1 MPTPSTPPTARLRNV
16 GDDSRRHRAIFD
28 SAIDFAIIATDTKG
42 VITDWNTGAVL
53 IFGWSADE
61 MVGHSAQRFFTPEDR
76 ARGQIE
82 FEMVCAL
89 EVGRGNDER
98 WHLRKDGT
106 RFWGSGEMMT
116 LRDENGAHIGF
127 IKILRD
133 GTEAREAAAEQRA
146 DAQFMRSLLASSN
159 DCIKVLDLDATLV
172 FMSEGGK
179 AVMEVS
185 DFNALRGCPW
195 PDFWTDTGNADALAA
210 IETARAGG
218 MGHFQGMAETM
229 AGTPKWWDVQ
239 VTPILGPD
247 GAPEKLLAISRDITT
262 TMKAQ
267 IELRMAQE
275 LNASI
280 LNSSR
285 DCILVLD
292 LQGSIEFVSPGGVR
306 GYDAADAAELQG
318 RSWFD
323 MWQDGDRE
331 AAHKA
336 AREACAGGTGRFE
349 GFATTL
355 KNVPKW
361 WDFVVSTIFDVDG
374 KPQRVVAVGRDITT
388 RRTIEKQLAQS
399 EERLSLALGA
409 SGVVGIWDWDLTAD
423 IIYADANFA
432 RIYSVDPAWAARGAP
447 LSEYIKN
454 FHPDDMPAFRAE
466 LDRTLAGQ
474 DEFRNEYRLLQPD
487 GAVRWVLARGKLV
500 RNDEGV
506 PVRFPGATVDVTERK
521 QSEIAIQRLN
531 ETLEQRV
538 EARTRE
544 RDRAWKQSRDL
555 QLVIEPDG
563 TIRAVNEAWK
573 TVLGWNPEELL
584 ERNCNDFVDLDD
596 GPPTRAEQA
605 SSAIGTVYDHALG
618 AALGDVM
625 RADALP
631 FENRYRHKDGGF
643 RWLSW
648 VSAPVDGLIYAS
660 GRHITAEKEAAA
672 SLAAMQ
678 EQLRQSQK
686 MEAVGQ
692 LTGGL
697 AHDFNNLLASITGS
711 LELMQ
716 RRLGQGRYDDFERY
730 ISVAQGAA
738 KRAASLTHRMLAF
751 SRRQTLEPKTIDT
764 NKLISGMEDLLRRTI
779 GPAVTLDVV
788 GAVGLWR
795 THVDPHQ
802 LENALLNLC
811 INARDAMPD
820 GGRLTIETANK
831 HMDERVARERDL
843 TPGQYISL
851 CVTDTG
857 TGMTQE
863 VIQRVFEPFFT
874 TKPMGMGTGLGLS
887 MVYGFARQSG
897 GQIRVYSE
905 LGMGTTMCIY
915 LPRQFRD
922 DADID
927 LPMAELQHL
936 RDQGTGA
943 GVVLVVDDEVNVRGL
958 VIEALEEMGFMT
970 LQAGDGAEA
979 LTILQSGTPIDLMIT
994 DVGLPGGMNGRQ
1006 VADGGRALR
1015 PDLKVL
1021 FITGYAENAVVGN
1034 GHLEPGMQVLTKP
1047 FTLDALAVRVRD
1059 LVEGSEKPV

>member
-1 MPTPSTPPTARLRNV
+1 MPKTSSPVPDKLRDPGTDARRL
-16 GDDSRRHRAIFD
+16 RAIFE
-28 SAIDFAIIATDTKG
+28 SAIDFAIVAADPDG
-42 VITDWNTGAVL
+42 VITDWNTGATL
-53 IFGWSADE
+53 IFGWTAAE
-61 MVGHSAQRFFTPEDR
+61 MIGHSAERFFTPEDR
-76 ARGQIE
+76 ERGQIE
-82 FEMVCAL
+82 MEMIAAL
-89 EVGRGNDER
+89 DIGRGNDER
-98 WHLRKDGT
+98 WHLRKDGS

-116 LRDENGAHIGF
+116 LRDGAGLHIGF
-127 IKILRD
+127 VKILRD
-133 GTEAREAAAEQRA
+133 GTEAREAAAAQRA
-146 DAQFMRSLLASSN
+146 DAQFMRSVLASSN
-159 DCIKVLDLDATLV
+159 DCIKVLDLDASLV
-172 FMSEGGK
+172 FMSEGGQ

-185 DFNALRGCPW
+185 DFNELRGCPW
-195 PDFWTDTGNADALAA
+195 PDFWKDAGNTAAVAA
-210 IETARAGG
+210 IETARDGG
-218 MGHFQGMAETM
+218 IGHFTGTADTM
-229 AGTPKWWDVQ
+229 AGNTKWWDVQ

-247 GAPEKLLAISRDITT
+247 GAPEKLLAISRDIST

-267 IELRMAQE
+267 LELRMAQD

-280 LNSSR
+280 LASSR

-292 LQGSIEFVSPGGVR
+292 LEGKVEFVSPGGVK
-306 GYDAADAAELQG
+306 GMDASDASELVG

-323 MWQDGDRE
+323 NWHDGDRI

-336 AREACAGGTGRFE
+336 ADDACAGGTGRFE
-349 GFATTL
+349 GYAPTL
-355 KNVPKW
+355 KNTPKW
-361 WDFVVSTIFDVDG
+361 WDFVVTAIFCDSG
-374 KPQRVVAVGRDITT
+374 KPQRMVAVGRDITG
-388 RRTIEKQLAQS
+388 RRTVEQRLATS
-399 EERLSLALGA
+399 EERLNLALGA
-409 SGVVGIWDWDLTAD
+409 SGMIGIWDWDLKAGV
-423 IIYADANFA
+423 IYGDPNFA
-432 RIYSVDPAWAARGAP
+432 RIYSVDAETAARGAP
-447 LSEYIKN
+447 LAAYTRN
-454 FHPDDMPAFRAE
+454 FHPDDIAAFQVE
-466 LDRTLAGQ
+466 LDGAFAGQ
-474 DEFRNEYRLLQPD
+474 DEFRSEYRVMQPD
-487 GAVRWVLARGKLV
+487 GSVRWVLARGKIV
-500 RNDEGV
+500 RDAEGV

-521 QSEIAIQRLN
+521 LSEIAIQQLN

-555 QLVIEPDG
+555 QLVVEPDG

-573 TVLGWNPEELL
+573 TVLGWGAEELL
-584 ERNCNDFVDLDD
+584 ERKCTEFVNSDD
-596 GPPTRAEQA
+596 PPA
-605 SSAIGTVYDHALG
+605 SGKTPSHALEQ
-618 AALGDVM
+618 ALGDVM
-625 RADALP
+625 SADALP

-672 SLAAMQ
+672 SLEAMQ

-716 RRLGQGRYDDFERY
+716 RRLNQGRHDDFERY
-730 ISVAQGAA
+730 ITVAQGAA

-751 SRRQTLEPKTIDT
+751 SRRQTLEPKTIDA
-764 NKLISGMEDLLRRTI
+764 NKLIAGMEELLRRTI

-820 GGRLTIETANK
+820 GGRLTVETANK
-831 HMDERVARERDL
+831 FMDERVARERDL
-843 TPGQYISL
+843 PPGEYIALS
-851 CVTDTG
+851 VTDTG
-857 TGMTQE
+857 TGMAPD

-905 LGMGTTMCIY
+905 VGMGTTMSIY
-915 LPRQFRD
+915 LPRQLRD
-922 DADID
+922 DADAD
-927 LPMAELQHL
+927 LPVAEMQQL
-936 RDQGTGA
+936 RDEGCGA
-943 GVVLVVDDEVNVRGL
+943 GVVLVVDDDINVRSL
-958 VIEALEEMGFMT
+958 VIEALEELGFMT

-979 LTILQSGTPIDLMIT
+979 LTLLQSGAPIDLLIT

-1015 PDLKVL
+1015 PELKVL

-1047 FTLDALAVRVRD
+1047 FTLDALARRVND
-1059 LVEGSEKPV
+1059 LVDGSERAA

>member
-1 MPTPSTPPTARLRNV
+1 MPRDAGADARRL
-16 GDDSRRHRAIFD
+16 RAIFE
-28 SAIDFAIIATDTKG
+28 SAIDFAIIATDTDG
-42 VITDWNTGAVL
+42 IITDWNAGAEL
-53 IFGWSADE
+53 IFGWTADE
-61 MVGHSAQRFFTPEDR
+61 MRGHSAERFFTPEDR

-82 FEMVCAL
+82 IEMIAAL
-89 EVGRGNDER
+89 DVGRGNDER
-98 WHLRKDGT
+98 WHLRKDGS

-116 LRDENGAHIGF
+116 LRDDGGAHIGF
-127 IKILRD
+127 VKILRD
-133 GTEAREAAAEQRA
+133 GTDAREAAAEQRA
-146 DAQFMRSLLASSN
+146 DAQFMRSVLASSN
-159 DCIKVLDLDATLV
+159 DCIKVLDLDASLL
-172 FMSEGGK
+172 FMSEGGQV
-179 AVMEVS
+179 VMEVS
-185 DFNALRGCPW
+185 DFNDVRGCPW
-195 PDFWTDTGNADALAA
+195 PDFWTDAGNTAAIAA
-210 IETARAGG
+210 IETAKAGG
-218 MGHFQGMAETM
+218 LGHFQGLAETM
-229 AGTPKWWDVQ
+229 AGNSKWWDVQ
-239 VTPILGPD
+239 VTPILDAD

-267 IELRMAQE
+267 LELHMAQE
-275 LNASI
+275 LNTSI

-285 DCILVLD
+285 DCILVLGLD
-292 LQGSIEFVSPGGVR
+292 GRIEFASAGGVR
-306 GYDAADAAELQG
+306 GLEATGPDELLG

-323 MWQDGDRE
+323 TWQDDDRL
-331 AAHKA
+331 A
-336 AREACAGGTGRFE
+336 ARQAVNDAFSDGTGRFE
-349 GFATTL
+349 GLAPTL
-355 KNVPKW
+355 KNTPKW
-361 WDFVVSTIFDVDG
+361 WDFVISTIFSSEG
-374 KPQRVVAVGRDITT
+374 KPTKMVAVGRDITG
-388 RRTIEKQLAQS
+388 RRAIEEKLAQS
-399 EERLSLALGA
+399 EERLNLALGA
-409 SGVVGIWDWDLTAD
+409 SGMVGIWDWDLIAGV
-423 IIYADANFA
+423 IYGDANFA
-432 RIYSVDPAWAARGAP
+432 RIYTVDPEWAKRGAP

-454 FHPDDMPAFRAE
+454 FHPDDLPAFQVE

-474 DEFRNEYRLLQPD
+474 DEFRHEYRIIQPD
-487 GAVRWVLARGKLV
+487 GSVRWVLARGKLV
-500 RNDEGV
+500 RNADGV
-506 PVRFPGATVDVTERK
+506 AVRFPGATVDVTERK

-531 ETLEQRV
+531 ETLEHRV

-563 TIRAVNEAWK
+563 TIRAVNEAWH
-573 TVLGWNPEELL
+573 TVLGWRTKELL
-584 ERNCNDFVDLDD
+584 DRKCTEFVSVDD
-596 GPPTRAEQA
+596 KPNGATTPM
-605 SSAIGTVYDHALG
+605 HALEE
-618 AALGDVM
+618 ALGDVM
-625 RADALP
+625 SADALP

-672 SLAAMQ
+672 SLEAMQ

-716 RRLGQGRYDDFERY
+716 RRLNQGRHDDFERY
-730 ISVAQGAA
+730 IAVAQGAA

-751 SRRQTLEPKTIDT
+751 SRRQTLEPKTIDV
-764 NKLISGMEDLLRRTI
+764 NKLVAGMEELLRRTI
-779 GPAVTLDVV
+779 GPAVTLEVV

-831 HMDERVARERDL
+831 FMDERVARERDL

-857 TGMTQE
+857 TGMAPD

-905 LGMGTTMCIY
+905 VGMGTTMCIY

-922 DADID
+922 ETDADM
-927 LPMAELQHL
+927 PAAGFHQR
-936 RDQGTGA
+936 RDGSLGA
-943 GVVLVVDDEVNVRGL
+943 GVVLVVDDEVNVRSL
-958 VIEALEEMGFMT
+958 VVEALEELGFKT
-970 LQAGDGAEA
+970 LQAGNGAEA
-979 LTILQSGTPIDLMIT
+979 LTLLQSGVPIDLLIT

-1015 PDLKVL
+1015 PELKVL

-1047 FTLDALAVRVRD
+1047 FTLDALAVRVND
-1059 LVEGSEKPV
+1059 LIDGSERAS

>member
-1 MPTPSTPPTARLRNV
+1 MSTSQSPPSANRRDVPA
-16 GDDSRRHRAIFD
+16 DARRHRAIFE
-28 SAIDFAIIATDTKG
+28 SAIDFAIVATDTKG
-42 VITDWNTGAVL
+42 VITDWNTGAML
-53 IFGWSADE
+53 IFGWTADE

-89 EVGRGNDER
+89 QVGRGNDER

-116 LRDENGAHIGF
+116 LRDEDGAHIGF

-133 GTEAREAAAEQRA
+133 GTAAREAAAEQRA
-146 DAQFMRSLLASSN
+146 DAQFMRSVLASSN
-159 DCIKVLDLDATLV
+159 DCIKVLDLDATLI

-195 PDFWTDTGNADALAA
+195 PDFWKDEGNADALAA
-210 IETARAGG
+210 IEAARAGG
-218 MGHFQGMAETM
+218 MGHFQGLANTM

-239 VTPILGPD
+239 VTPILGAD

-267 IELRMAQE
+267 IELRMAQD

-285 DCILVLD
+285 DCILVLGLEGD
-292 LQGSIEFVSPGGVR
+292 IEFASPGAVR
-306 GYDAADAAELQG
+306 GLDAADAAELQG
-318 RSWFD
+318 RSWFGI
-323 MWQDGDRE
+323 WQDGERA
-331 AAHKA
+331 AAHNA

-361 WDFVVSTIFDVDG
+361 WDFVVSAIFDSEG
-374 KPQRVVAVGRDITT
+374 KPQRMVAVGRDITA
-388 RRTIEKQLAQS
+388 RRAIEKQLAQS

-409 SGVVGIWDWDLTAD
+409 SGVVGIWDWDLTND
-423 IIYADANFA
+423 VIYADANFA
-432 RIYSVDPAWAARGAP
+432 GIFSVDPAWAARGAP
-447 LSEYIKN
+447 LAEYLKS
-454 FHPDDMPAFRAE
+454 FHPDDVPAFRAE
-466 LDRTLAGQ
+466 LERTLEGR
-474 DEFRNEYRLLQPD
+474 DEFRNEYRVIQHD
-487 GAVRWVLARGKLV
+487 GSVRWVLARGKLV
-500 RNDEGV
+500 RNAEGV
-506 PVRFPGATVDVTERK
+506 AVRFPGATVDVTERK
-521 QSEIAIQRLN
+521 QSEIAIQQLN

-573 TVLGWNPEELL
+573 TVLGWDAHDLL
-584 ERNCNDFVDLDD
+584 ERNCNDFVSLDD
-596 GPPTRAEQA
+596 DTAGTP
-605 SSAIGTVYDHALG
+605 SISAIGAVYGHALG

-625 RADALP
+625 RSDALP

-648 VSAPVDGLIYAS
+648 VSVAVDGLIYAS
-660 GRHITAEKEAAA
+660 GRHITPEKEAAA
-672 SLAAMQ
+672 SLTAMQ

-711 LELMQ
+711 LELMH
-716 RRLGQGRYDDFERY
+716 RRLGQARYDDFDRY
-730 ISVAQGAA
+730 ITVAQGAA

-751 SRRQTLEPKTIDT
+751 SRRQTLEPKTIDA
-764 NKLISGMEDLLRRTI
+764 NKLVSGMEDLLRRTI
-779 GPAVTLDVV
+779 GPSVTLDVV

-820 GGRLTIETANK
+820 GGRLTIETANR

-857 TGMTQE
+857 TGMTPE

-905 LGMGTTMCIY
+905 VGMGTTMCIY

-922 DADID
+922 ESDVD
-927 LPMAELQHL
+927 LPMVELQQL
-936 RDQGTGA
+936 RSQGTGA

-979 LTILQSGTPIDLMIT
+979 LTILQSGAPIDLMIT

-1015 PDLKVL
+1015 PGLKVL

-1047 FTLDALAVRVRD
+1047 FTLDALAMRVRD
-1059 LVEGSEKPV
+1059 LVDGAEKPV